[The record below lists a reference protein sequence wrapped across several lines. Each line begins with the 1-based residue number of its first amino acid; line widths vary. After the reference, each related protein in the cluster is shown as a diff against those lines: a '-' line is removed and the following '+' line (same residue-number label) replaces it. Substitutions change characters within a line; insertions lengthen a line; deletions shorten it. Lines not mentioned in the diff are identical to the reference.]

1 MATNVT
7 ATSRLSEIVA
17 LPESRPDKS
26 VQNNVPVASVGAQ
39 APAGNL
45 ETTNRSPPEE
55 ARTQFLQELSSGLAD
70 RQTRLS
76 IDQDPESGRFVYRI
90 QDAQTGETIR
100 QYPDD
105 VALQIARS
113 LSGDVGRVIDRKV

>member
-7 ATSRLSEIVA
+7 ATSRLSEILA
-17 LPESRPDKS
+17 LPESRPERS
-26 VQNNVPVASVGAQ
+26 VQNNVPAGPVAAQ
-39 APAGNL
+39 APGSNL
-45 ETTNRSPPEE
+45 ETADRSPPEE
-55 ARTQFLQELSSGLAD
+55 ARSQFLQELSSGLAD

-105 VALQIARS
+105 VALQIARN